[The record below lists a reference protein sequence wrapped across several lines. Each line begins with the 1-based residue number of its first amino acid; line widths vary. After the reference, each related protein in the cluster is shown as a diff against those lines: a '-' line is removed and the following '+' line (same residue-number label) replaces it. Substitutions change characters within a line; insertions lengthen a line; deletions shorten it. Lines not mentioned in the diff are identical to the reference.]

1 MYDGKEKT
9 TPVSNRGVVNTLPKS
24 PIACVDWFSCTFFSA
39 RNWQE
44 LAALFRFPLEKFTV
58 KEKGINGYLKSAI
71 WDNIE
76 FYFEGHNDSMG
87 IWLNL
92 GGQGCRQFEELFEHT
107 KWTWIEVFEFVLE
120 EKANVTRLD
129 IAIDDFNNIFTIHQL
144 ELCMRNG
151 CVASRFKH
159 GRNFEKINLETGKT
173 EGQTLYFGQSEV
185 IFRFYDKYYER
196 LQRGKYFHEDIKT
209 WVRSEVQLRGNR
221 AKAALDVI
229 VNNDMDLGDFL
240 RGLLNRYI
248 AFKVKGNDTNRAR
261 WKNTRWWDKFLNNI
275 GKIKLSLQAPDK
287 SVLRTK
293 DWIDKQV
300 LASLATLY
308 ISLGSDD
315 KLFNDYIIEKGKSQ
329 MSDHQLQMALEFAN
343 KDDFRNQLK
352 ADMVSY
358 IQEKKSFSK
367 QQATN
372 QWLQTAGTIIQYN
385 NEKKQQMTF

>member
-1 MYDGKEKT
+1 MYDGIKKT
-9 TPVSNRGVVNTLPKS
+9 TPVSNRGVVNTCLKS

-44 LAALFRFPLEKFTV
+44 IAALFRLPLEKFTE

-76 FYFEGHNDSMG
+76 FYFEGHSDTMG

-92 GGQGCRQFEELFEHT
+92 GGQGCRQFENHFEHT
-107 KWTWIEVFEFVLE
+107 HWTWLEVFEFVLE
-120 EKANVTRLD
+120 QNANVTRLD
-129 IAIDDFNNIFTIHQL
+129 IAIDDFNGIFTIHQL
-144 ELCMRNG
+144 ELCMRKG
-151 CVASRFKH
+151 CVTGRFSQ

-173 EGQTLYFGQSEV
+173 EGQTLYFGQSDV

-209 WVRSEVQLRGNR
+209 WVRSEVQLRGDR
-221 AKAALDVI
+221 AKAALEVI
-229 VNNDMDLGDFL
+229 VNNDMELGDFL

-248 AFKVKGNDTNRAR
+248 SFKVKGNDTNRAR

-315 KLFNDYIIEKGKSQ
+315 KLFHDYIIEKGKSQ
-329 MSDHQLQMALEFAN
+329 MSDDQLQMAIEFAS
-343 KDDFRNQLK
+343 KDEFRNQLK
-352 ADMVSY
+352 SEMVSY
-358 IQEKKSFSK
+358 VHDKKSFNK
-367 QQATN
+367 KRATN
-372 QWLQTAGTIIQYN
+372 EWLQTTKSILVYHSQKTNQTN
-385 NEKKQQMTF
+385 N